1 MHLLTKGTPFNDLS
15 EGCAVRIKISLYF
28 QVKKDADWR
37 PFLLGLSGFW
47 SISLRNQYQ
56 CQPPLCS
63 HFIGM
68 ERGLLLGFNIFLIML
83 EKEYHVTVAA
93 VGSPFVELSIIV
105 QTPLSVSSI
114 R

>member
-1 MHLLTKGTPFNDLS
+1 
-15 EGCAVRIKISLYF
+15 
-28 QVKKDADWR
+28 
-37 PFLLGLSGFW
+37 
-47 SISLRNQYQ
+47 
-56 CQPPLCS
+56 
-63 HFIGM
+63 M

-83 EKEYHVTVAA
+83 EKEYHGTVAA